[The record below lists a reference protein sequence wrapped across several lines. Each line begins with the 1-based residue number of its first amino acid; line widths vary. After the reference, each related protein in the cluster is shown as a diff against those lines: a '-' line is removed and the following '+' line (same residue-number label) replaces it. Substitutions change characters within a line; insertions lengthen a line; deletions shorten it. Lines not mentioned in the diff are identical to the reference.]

1 MPTPEIQDGVSQ
13 GTLVASFIG
22 SMIGLSYAPKMSIK
36 QGAVALLTG
45 WAVAV
50 YGAPVLILIIE
61 QHYHIDVPAFVGDSV
76 SFFTGLTALRLVPVL
91 LFHVE
96 QLKNLNLPDIG
107 GRK

>member
-1 MPTPEIQDGVSQ
+1 MSSELQDGVTNAS
-13 GTLVASFIG
+13 LIASFLG
-22 SMIGLSYAPKMSIK
+22 AFLGLSYAPKMNKK
-36 QGAVALLTG
+36 QGLMALLTA

-50 YGAPVLILIIE
+50 YGAPLCVMLLGHYFGVVPSPVLTNSI
-61 QHYHIDVPAFVGDSV
+61 
-76 SFFTGLTALRLVPVL
+76 SFFAGLTALRLVPVL